1 MQIKATRLQNPEK
14 VLSVGYQDGVQ
25 TTTRMNTKQPRQHL
39 TIVIRMTQKTMM
51 TTEVRL

>member
-25 TTTRMNTKQPRQHL
+25 TTTRTNTKQPHHHL
-39 TIVIRMTQKTMM
+39 KIVTRMTQKTMM
-51 TTEVRL
+51 TKEVRL